1 MKSNYT
7 YKVFKDGRLVK
18 FINENELEDIRS
30 SFKNGFII
38 RAETDNMPLLGMTY
52 IKSEDDLDA
61 WYAQIERKHWVKKEQ
76 SNIEFYYDGNLI
88 AKFGIDEYLNK
99 DIRDTT
105 EYNLENDHLIAEF
118 IVNDKLI
125 HTFYNEEQFD
135 RFLMDYIQKDTKEN
149 TAVDPAHYKGY
160 VEELQWLDTM
170 SRIPTLRDPIK
181 FEAAV
186 ELQIRK
192 YLDRNGQ
199 KDESLQEL
207 QKALWYLKYLI
218 AYKKAGRP
226 IKVGEVDSIL

>member
-1 MKSNYT
+1 MTKYIYQLYQGNQFVKSSIDHSILNS
-7 YKVFKDGRLVK
+7 
-18 FINENELEDIRS
+18 IRS
-30 SFKNGFII
+30 NFGDGFWIKII
-38 RAETDNMPLLGMTY
+38 GKDKFDIITD
-52 IKSEDDLDA
+52 EDSLDA
-61 WYAQIERKHWVKKEQ
+61 WMNMLERRHWNTV
-76 SNIEFYYDGNLI
+76 SFYYDNQKQREYDIDNFIKERPIKDLGELVAVTVDDTGN
-88 AKFGIDEYLNK
+88 KETHYS
-99 DIRDTT
+99 
-105 EYNLENDHLIAEF
+105 
-118 IVNDKLI
+118 
-125 HTFYNEEQFD
+125 NEEFEN
-135 RFLMDYIQKDTKEN
+135 FLNNYKNNPI
-149 TAVDPAHYKGY
+149 DPKHYKGY

-226 IKVGEVDSIL
+226 ITVGEVDSIL

>member
-1 MKSNYT
+1 MTQRYRYRIFN
-7 YKVFKDGRLVK
+7 KDNQFVANIR
-18 FINENELEDIRS
+18 EEELGEMRYNFRD
-30 SFKNGFII
+30 GYHI
-38 RAETDNMPLLGMTY
+38 RAYELNGDISFIRTTDA
-52 IKSEDDLDA
+52 LDA

-88 AKFGIDEYLNK
+88 GKFDIDEYLSKNV
-99 DIRDTT
+99 RDTT

-135 RFLMDYIQKDTKEN
+135 RFLMDYIQKEN
-149 TAVDPAHYKGY
+149 TPVDPAHYKGY

-199 KDESLQEL
+199 KDDSLQEL

-226 IKVGEVDSIL
+226 IKVGEVESIL